1 MNYITIAVPFFIL
14 FIALEFI
21 YGWLRKRNTYRINDT
36 VGSLQMGVLS
46 QSKGFLRLGV
56 SGLVFG
62 YLSARAWGETAA
74 RRLDFIVGSHVCCLR
89 LSLLLETSFRTSM
102 AYHVGFA
109 FGPPPK

>member
-21 YGWLRKRNTYRINDT
+21 YGWLSKRNTYRINDT

-56 SGLVFG
+56 SGLVFANIPVVFPSFKILE
-62 YLSARAWGETAA
+62 YYR
-74 RRLDFIVGSHVCCLR
+74 FHKN
-89 LSLLLETSFRTSM
+89 LETC
-102 AYHVGFA
+102 
-109 FGPPPK
+109 

>member
-62 YLSARAWGETAA
+62 YLCKG
-74 RRLDFIVGSHVCCLR
+74 LG
-89 LSLLLETSFRTSM
+89 
-102 AYHVGFA
+102 
-109 FGPPPK
+109 